1 MSPFPTIELYD
12 RLAIA
17 ELKWEKTG
25 ANKEELEWY
34 QGQLTVPE
42 DLKDLFNELKHIHSL
57 IWSLEWELKTGQ
69 EEKLEL
75 AEIGRR
81 AIAIRDMN
89 NKRIAFKNTIA
100 EKLNDPVREI
110 KQDHLSE

>member
-57 IWSLEWELKTGQ
+57 SNGLLNWI
-69 EEKLEL
+69 
-75 AEIGRR
+75 I
-81 AIAIRDMN
+81 
-89 NKRIAFKNTIA
+89 KRSILIQIMLLIH
-100 EKLNDPVREI
+100 LNP
-110 KQDHLSE
+110 

>member
-1 MSPFPTIELYD
+1 MSQFPTIELYD

-34 QGQLTVPE
+34 QSQLT
-42 DLKDLFNELKHIHSL
+42 
-57 IWSLEWELKTGQ
+57 
-69 EEKLEL
+69 
-75 AEIGRR
+75 EIGRR

-100 EKLNDPVREI
+100 EKLNDPVREV